1 MPKLESFLNPKS
13 VAIIGASSNP
23 AKLGW
28 QILANLKSAGF
39 SGDIY
44 PVNPHETEILGLRTY
59 QNISDLKTKV
69 NLAIVVIPAAL
80 VVAEIQKAASAGL
93 KNLVIIS
100 AGFGEAGKAGKA
112 LEAEIKQL
120 AEKYDLN
127 ILGPNCLGFIN
138 YRFRLNTTFANTF
151 GSEEGKKNHNIAFL
165 SQSGAIGSA
174 VLDWTKNKNIGFS
187 LFVSLGNK
195 AVLNENDFLEY
206 LLDDKDSDLVVAYLE
221 EISEGGRFLN
231 LVSRLAKTKPVAILK
246 AGRTAAGGVAAMS
259 HTGSLAGSSEAVQAA
274 LLRSGAIILN
284 DMNELFNL
292 MRLIKKPL
300 HLSNSDLYLISNA
313 GGPLVIS
320 TDEIS
325 LSNLNLPHLSVDI
338 KKKLTQFLPDFSHID
353 NPLDVLGD
361 ATSERYEKVLSILLA
376 KPEVQ
381 TMLILLTPQSGTDVK
396 NIAEVIGRF
405 SLKYPEK
412 LLVTSFMGGVAVS
425 EGKKILAEYLVPNF
439 DYPEDAIRVL
449 KHYLGYQQNQKSL
462 VVYKPVKVS
471 KLSDSKVSGLWDY
484 LATKNLLDEYGIK
497 TVKTLKVGD
506 KPLSIKYPLVA
517 KIVGPQVIHKSE
529 AQAIFLNL
537 QTAAE
542 LKKIKR
548 QPLLKDKANYL
559 VAQEMVT
566 GGLEMILGFKRDD
579 NFGPVIIVG
588 WGGIY
593 TETIKDVALFLAED
607 NTRLIK
613 EKIKQL
619 KVYNL
624 IAGTRGQTAFDF
636 VALIENIKKLVLL
649 AQSHPEIKE
658 LDINP
663 AFVLR
668 SGFVA
673 ADWRIIS

>member
-1 MPKLESFLNPKS
+1 MSKLESFLNPKS
-13 VAIIGASSNP
+13 VAIVGASSNP

-44 PVNPHETEILGLRTY
+44 PVNPHETEILGLKAY
-59 QNISDLKTKV
+59 QNISELKTKV
-69 NLAIVVIPAAL
+69 DLAIVVIPAAL
-80 VVAEIQKAASAGL
+80 VGAEIEKVANVGI

-100 AGFGEAGKAGKA
+100 AGFGEAGTAGKA

-120 AEKYDLN
+120 AETHGLN

-206 LLDDKDSDLVVAYLE
+206 LLNDKDSDLVMAYLE
-221 EISEGGRFLN
+221 EISEGSRFLN
-231 LVSRLAKTKPVAILK
+231 LVSRLAKIKPVAILK
-246 AGRTAAGGVAAMS
+246 AGRTAAGSAAAMS
-259 HTGSLAGSSEAVQAA
+259 HTGSLAGSNEAVKAA

-292 MRLIKKPL
+292 MRLVKKPL

-325 LSNLNLPHLSVDI
+325 LSNLTLPALSVDT
-338 KKKLTQFLPDFSHID
+338 KKKLAAILPDFGHID
-353 NPLDVLGD
+353 NPLDILGD
-361 ATSERYEKVLSILLA
+361 ATSERYGKVLSILLA
-376 KPEVQ
+376 KTEVQ
-381 TMLILLTPQSGTDVK
+381 TMLILLTPQSGTDSK

-412 LLVTSFMGGVAVS
+412 LIGCGFIGGVAIGD
-425 EGKKILAEYLVPNF
+425 GKKILAEYLVPTF

-449 KHYLGYQQNQKSL
+449 KHYLGYQKNKKSL
-462 VVYKPVKVS
+462 LVYKPVKAKLPES
-471 KLSDSKVSGLWDY
+471 KISGLWDY
-484 LATKNLLDEYGIK
+484 LTTKNLLDKYGIK
-497 TVKTLKVGD
+497 TVKTLKVERG
-506 KPLSIKYPLVA
+506 PLKIKYPLVA

-537 QTAAE
+537 QTEAE

-548 QPLLKDKANYL
+548 HPLLKDKANYL
-559 VAQEMVT
+559 VVQEMVT
-566 GGLEMILGFKRDD
+566 GGLEIILGFKRDD
-579 NFGPVIIVG
+579 NFGPVIVVG

-593 TETIKDVALFLAED
+593 TETIKDSALFLAED
-607 NTRLIK
+607 NTCLIK
-613 EKIKQL
+613 NKIKQL
-619 KVYNL
+619 KIYNL
-624 IAGTRGQTAFDF
+624 IAGTRGQRAFDF
-636 VALIENIKKLVLL
+636 ESLVENIKKLVLL
-649 AQSHPEIKE
+649 AQTHPEIKE

-663 AFVLR
+663 AFILP